1 MFRLTMKNLWA
12 HKVRFALTGVAV
24 VLGVAFMAGTMVLTD
39 TMGKT
44 FDDMFA
50 TSNAGTDVIVQQPET
65 VDAEFGN
72 ARERVPASAVD
83 TIQAVDGVEVAA
95 GSIQGFAQLV
105 KADGTVG
112 SLDGLGA
119 TIGTNWIDNAELN
132 PFTLESGHVPE
143 ADHEVVLDRKTVET
157 NHWSLGDEVTVIAK
171 GAPETLTL
179 VGTAMYGQLS
189 GIPGSSLVGVNDATA
204 QRLFAEPGYYDV
216 VVTSAADGADSA
228 ELSTRIDSA
237 LGAGTYDVQT
247 GEENTATQQQ
257 QFRDDLSF
265 FNTFLMAF
273 AFVALF
279 VGTFIIYNTFS
290 ILVAQR
296 SKDMAM
302 LRAIGA
308 GRRQLLRSM
317 LFESVAVGVIAGA
330 VGLVAGVGMSY
341 LLKGL
346 LASVGLEIPSG
357 ATVVSTST
365 IVTSFVV
372 GVSVTV
378 VSALAPAIKASRV
391 KPIAALRDVSVDR
404 SAVSI
409 TRTLVGL
416 LVTGLGVA
424 AFAGGIVG
432 EGGSAM
438 QLLGLGAV
446 TTIMGV
452 FVLGPVIARPVV
464 RLIGWP
470 SSKTVTGS
478 LARENAIRSPKRTSA
493 TAAALMVGVALVGF
507 ITILA
512 ASTKASISE
521 AVDESL
527 RGDYVVESGAFDEG
541 GFTPTLASELEALDE
556 VEAAVPLRSTHVG
569 AFDGSSMVQGTDTL
583 RIDSVYDMEMVEGAV
598 EDVGPNEISVTRPE
612 AEDRGLTVGSTVTLT
627 FPRTGEVPLTVVAIH
642 EPTMDSDTP
651 YLVDLATY
659 DANVT
664 DVYDQKLFVST
675 VDSVDAASSRAA
687 LEGALAGYPNADLQ
701 DQAQSK
707 QSITEDID
715 RMLNLIYG
723 LLFLAV
729 VIALIGIA
737 NTLALSIHER
747 RREIGLLRAVGMT
760 RGQVRRAVRWE
771 AVLIALLGTALGAL
785 LAIGGA
791 WGIVQALADQNIT
804 TFAIP
809 TTQMIVITLLAGGAG
824 VVAAV
829 GPARRAAK
837 LDVLDAIS
845 AG

>member
-1 MFRLTMKNLWA
+1 MFRLTIKNLWA

-44 FDDMFA
+44 FDNMFA
-50 TSNAGTDVIVQQPET
+50 TGNAGTDVVVQQPET
-65 VDAEFGN
+65 VDAEWGDT
-72 ARERVPASAVD
+72 RERVPASAVE
-83 TIQAVDGVEVAA
+83 TVGSVDGVQAAA

-112 SLDGLGA
+112 SLDGLGVTMGANWVDDA
-119 TIGTNWIDNAELN
+119 TLN
-132 PFTLESGHVPE
+132 PFKVAEGRAPA
-143 ADHEVVLDRKTVET
+143 ADDDVVLDRKTAED

-171 GAPETLTL
+171 GEPETFTL
-179 VGTAMYGQLS
+179 VGMATFGELS
-189 GIPGSSLVGVNDATA
+189 GLPGSTLVAVNDATA
-204 QRLFAEPGYYDV
+204 QRLFAEPGYYDM
-216 VVTSAADGADSA
+216 VTVSAAEGVDKADLSA
-228 ELSTRIDSA
+228 RVDTA
-237 LGAGTYDVQT
+237 LGAGTYQVQT
-247 GEENTATQQQ
+247 GEENTATQQD
-257 QFRDDLSF
+257 QFREDLSF

-290 ILVAQR
+290 ILAAQR

-317 LFESVAVGVIAGA
+317 LFESVAIGVIAGA
-330 VGLVAGVGMSY
+330 IGLVAGVGMSY
-341 LLKGL
+341 MLKGL

-357 ATVVSTST
+357 ATVVSTGT

-378 VSALAPAIKASRV
+378 ISALAPAIQASRV

-404 SAVSI
+404 SAVSVK
-409 TRTLVGL
+409 RTLVGL

-424 AFAGGIVG
+424 SFAAGIVG
-432 EGGSAM
+432 DGGSAM
-438 QLLGLGAV
+438 QLLGLGAL

-464 RLIGWP
+464 KVIGWP
-470 SSKTVTGS
+470 VARTSGVTGE
-478 LARENAIRSPKRTSA
+478 LARENATRSPKRTAA
-493 TAAALMVGVALVGF
+493 TASALMVGVALVGF

-512 ASTKASISE
+512 ASTKASVAE
-521 AVDESL
+521 GVDKAF
-527 RGDYVVESGAFDEG
+527 RADYVVESGAFGQG
-541 GFTPTLASELEALDE
+541 GFTPALADELRALPE
-556 VEAAVPLRSTHVG
+556 VEAVTPTRLAPASVEGEST
-569 AFDGSSMVQGTDTL
+569 MVQATDAAN
-583 RIDSVYDMEMVEGAV
+583 IDSLYDLQTVSGSMA
-598 EDVGPNEISVTRPE
+598 DVGLNEVAVKVST
-612 AEDRGLTVGSTVTLT
+612 AEEHGWTIGSTVPFT
-627 FPRTGEVPLTVVAIH
+627 FARTGDVPLTVA
-642 EPTMDSDTP
+642 
-651 YLVDLATY
+651 ATY
-659 DANVT
+659 DGVSDSSYTIDLSTYEANVT
-664 DVYDQKLFVST
+664 DQFDQRVYVGT
-675 VDSVDAASSRAA
+675 GDSVDPASSKAA
-687 LEGALAGYPNADLQ
+687 LEGVLAAYPNAELQ
-701 DQAQSK
+701 DQTEFKA
-707 QSITEDID
+707 SITKDID

-760 RGQVRRAVRWE
+760 RAQVRRAVRWE

-791 WGIVQALADQNIT
+791 WGIVQALADQDVT

-809 TTQMIVITLLAGGAG
+809 GLQLAIITLLAGGAG

-845 AG
+845 SS

>member
-1 MFRLTMKNLWA
+1 MFRLTIKNLWA

-44 FDDMFA
+44 FDNMFA
-50 TSNAGTDVIVQQPET
+50 TGNAGTDVVVQQPQT
-65 VDAEFGN
+65 VDTEWGD
-72 ARERVPASAVD
+72 ARERVPASVVGSTKD
-83 TIQAVDGVEVAA
+83 VDGVKAAA

-112 SLDGLGA
+112 SLEGLGVTMGA
-119 TIGTNWIDNAELN
+119 NWVNDETLN
-132 PFTLESGHVPE
+132 PFSLHSGRAPT
-143 ADHEVVLDRKTVET
+143 ADNDVVLDRKTAED
-157 NHWSLGDEVTVIAK
+157 NKWSLGDEVTVLAK
-171 GAPETLTL
+171 GQPEAFTL
-179 VGTAMYGQLS
+179 VGMATFGELS
-189 GIPGSSLVGVNDATA
+189 GLPGSTLVAVNDTTA

-216 VVTSAADGADSA
+216 VMASAADGVDTA
-228 ELSTRIDSA
+228 ELSARVDA
-237 LGAGTYDVQT
+237 MLGAGTYEVMT
-247 GEENTATQQQ
+247 GEENTATQQD
-257 QFRDDLSF
+257 QFREDLSF

-290 ILVAQR
+290 ILAAQR

-317 LFESVAVGVIAGA
+317 LFESVAIGVLAGA

-341 LLKGL
+341 MLKGL

-357 ATVVSTST
+357 ATVVSTGT

-372 GVSVTV
+372 GVSVTAI
-378 VSALAPAIKASRV
+378 SALAPAIKASRV

-404 SAVSI
+404 SAVSVK
-409 TRTLVGL
+409 RTLVGL

-424 AFAGGIVG
+424 SFAAGVVGDGGG
-432 EGGSAM
+432 AM
-438 QLLGLGAV
+438 QLLGLGAL

-464 RLIGWP
+464 KVIGWP
-470 SSKTVTGS
+470 VARTSGVTGE
-478 LARENAIRSPKRTSA
+478 LARENATRSPKRTAA
-493 TAAALMVGVALVGF
+493 TASALMIGVALVGF

-512 ASTKASISE
+512 SSTKASV
-521 AVDESL
+521 AQGVDKSF
-527 RGDYVVESGAFDEG
+527 RSDFVVESGAFSEG
-541 GFTPTLASELEALDE
+541 GFNPAMADQLRARAE
-556 VEAAVPLRSTHVG
+556 VEAVVPTRLAPVAVEG
-569 AFDGSSMVQGTDTL
+569 GSSMVQATDTANIGSL
-583 RIDSVYDMEMVEGAV
+583 YDLGVVAGSIT
-598 EDVGPNEISVTRPE
+598 DVGSNEVAVRAST
-612 AEDRGLTVGSTVTLT
+612 AEEHGWTIGSTVPFT
-627 FPRTGEVPLTVVAIH
+627 FARTGAVPMTVAAIYDGLSDDDYIIDLT
-642 EPTMDSDTP
+642 
-651 YLVDLATY
+651 TY
-659 DANVT
+659 EANVT
-664 DVYDQKLFVST
+664 DQYDQRVYIGT
-675 VDSVDAASSRAA
+675 VDSVDAASSKAA
-687 LEGALAGYPNADLQ
+687 LESVLGAYPNAELQ
-701 DQAQSK
+701 DQAQFK
-707 QSITEDID
+707 ESITEDID

-791 WGIVQALADQNIT
+791 WGIVQALADQDIT

-809 TTQMIVITLLAGGAG
+809 VPQLTIITLLAGGAG

-845 AG
+845 SS